1 MITIG
6 TLFLVVGAV
15 EKSHCVDWLAR
26 KTFGS
31 EGSALFGKARMYCM
45 CFALSIF
52 FNNTPLVA
60 ILLPVVKDWGRLRN
74 IAASQLLMPL
84 SFSVLAGSFVSM
96 IGTSTN
102 LTVQGLMQADRGY
115 SFPFF
120 APGKVQSKDFIAIY
134 NSTNSIAHFFFPA
147 PFGFVLFAVILIYQ
161 LIFGPLLLPLD
172 KSGLIRG
179 ARDNA
184 NQLIAEVMVSE
195 YSPVVGGTLGEMM
208 NSLGVAPSFAIKIR
222 RKANR
227 VAEVTAAAAEQRKKN
242 DILDVQYIQKSAQ
255 YWFKKSEIPRF
266 LSTDYSLVLQDN
278 APESAAVQDKE

>member
-1 MITIG
+1 MIKLPTDVQQGLVGALTILLFILMALEITGPEVLFLIALMVVTLAQILTLTEALSGMRENFINEINFKINFRLTPGFANESMITIG

-31 EGSALFGKARMYCM
+31 EGPLLLGKARMYCM
-45 CFALSIF
+45 SFALSIF

-84 SFSVLAGSFVSM
+84 SFSVLGGSFVSM

-120 APGKVQSKDFIAIY
+120 APGIF
-134 NSTNSIAHFFFPA
+134 
-147 PFGFVLFAVILIYQ
+147 ILI
-161 LIFGPLLLPLD
+161 
-172 KSGLIRG
+172 
-179 ARDNA
+179 
-184 NQLIAEVMVSE
+184 
-195 YSPVVGGTLGEMM
+195 
-208 NSLGVAPSFAIKIR
+208 
-222 RKANR
+222 
-227 VAEVTAAAAEQRKKN
+227 
-242 DILDVQYIQKSAQ
+242 
-255 YWFKKSEIPRF
+255 
-266 LSTDYSLVLQDN
+266 
-278 APESAAVQDKE
+278 

>member
-120 APGKVQSKDFIAIY
+120 APGKVQAKDFIAIY
-134 NSTNSIAHFFFPA
+134 NSTNSIAHLFFPSA
-147 PFGFVLFAVILIYQ
+147 IWICLFLRHIDL
-161 LIFGPLLLPLD
+161 
-172 KSGLIRG
+172 
-179 ARDNA
+179 
-184 NQLIAEVMVSE
+184 
-195 YSPVVGGTLGEMM
+195 
-208 NSLGVAPSFAIKIR
+208 
-222 RKANR
+222 
-227 VAEVTAAAAEQRKKN
+227 
-242 DILDVQYIQKSAQ
+242 SAHL
-255 YWFKKSEIPRF
+255 RTF
-266 LSTDYSLVLQDN
+266 L
-278 APESAAVQDKE
+278 AAVRQERADPRGS